1 MLRSISRLTTS
12 ASYSSSTR
20 SFSAVVCSS
29 SKARLPSHSAAL
41 ASSQFKTASARPRVA
56 MILNRRSKAT
66 SSSSSSPEQADTSRT
81 ATHSHDHDHSHDK
94 HSHSHSHSHG
104 LFHSHAGHS
113 HGSPEEA
120 ESLVAALTGKKR
132 DRGSRIT
139 LIGLASNVGLTGM
152 KAAAGIW
159 MNSASLLA
167 EAGHSLSDM
176 LGVSRLAQPHLFTT
190 KDAGAHTRRFPPD
203 SRIL

>member
-1 MLRSISRLTTS
+1 MVLT
-12 ASYSSSTR
+12 
-20 SFSAVVCSS
+20 
-29 SKARLPSHSAAL
+29 
-41 ASSQFKTASARPRVA
+41 
-56 MILNRRSKAT
+56 RRGKAT
-66 SSSSSSPEQADTSRT
+66 SPSEPETRQRA
-81 ATHSHDHDHSHDK
+81 AHSHDAHDERSHDG
-94 HSHSHSHSHG
+94 HSHSHGHSHG

-176 LGVSRLAQPHLFTT
+176 LGVSHRHLA
-190 KDAGAHTRRFPPD
+190 AE
-203 SRIL
+203 